1 MIKEILNKIRRLLT
15 YKLSISIII
24 SGILT
29 NFFIIKLDIKEDGPG
44 RVADYLWYDWKNLS
58 QTDSS

>member
-1 MIKEILNKIRRLLT
+1 MYFSLYKNIQKSFHFISIVKKWSFYNKIR
-15 YKLSISIII
+15 YK
-24 SGILT
+24 GRW
-29 NFFIIKLDIKEDGPG
+29 PG